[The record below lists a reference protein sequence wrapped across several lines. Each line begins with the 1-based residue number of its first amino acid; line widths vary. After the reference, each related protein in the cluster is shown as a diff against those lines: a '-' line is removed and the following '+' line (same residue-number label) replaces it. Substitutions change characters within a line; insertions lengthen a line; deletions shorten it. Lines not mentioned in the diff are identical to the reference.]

1 MAGESDENVGTVA
14 ESSTMDATVEEKPK
28 DEKKSKDGSKKK
40 KKKGLFAR
48 MWNGLFGSRN
58 DDFERRLERISKE
71 EKIIITRM
79 RKRAQSWGSLKRHI
93 ILFSVALELV
103 AVVYAIM
110 TARTAENWQ
119 IRALRVLPM
128 FLLPVLSTLLYS
140 ASSSYVNMRERKD
153 QKTLEKLQTERQSKI
168 DELKERTNFYLTQQ
182 LIQRYDTDPA
192 AKAAA
197 AAVLASKYTEG
208 SGLKLLFEDESKVD
222 AGKSH
227 DVELVQSNGLR
238 NRKQPQGRETSPGG
252 TMIQHFDETS
262 HTGNEYAQHDQHNQQ
277 LYVDHFQGQG
287 ATAYN
292 SGWLSRI
299 AALLVGED
307 PTQCYALICGNCH
320 MHNGLASKEDFPYV
334 TYICPHCHAVNG
346 PRIQQERASNAVT
359 PNVGS
364 AVTGDQEKATSSVID
379 SPPLDNM
386 VSNDTAKAA
395 PAPAPAP
402 AEASEKSELS
412 AEGNGS

>member
-1 MAGESDENVGTVA
+1 MAGEPDKNVESVA
-14 ESSTMDATVEEKPK
+14 EKSAIVAAGDEKPK

-40 KKKGLFAR
+40 KEKGFLAR
-48 MWNGLFGSRN
+48 LWNGLFGSRK

-71 EKIIITRM
+71 EKIIISRM
-79 RKRAQSWGSLKRHI
+79 RRRAQNWGSLKRNI
-93 ILFSVALELV
+93 ILFSVLLEIV
-103 AVVYAIM
+103 AVGYAIM
-110 TARTAENWQ
+110 TARTAENWK
-119 IRALRVLPM
+119 IRAFRVLPM
-128 FLLPVLSTLLYS
+128 FLLPALSAIIFSGL
-140 ASSSYVNMRERKD
+140 SSFISMRERKD

-208 SGLKLLFEDESKVD
+208 TGLKLSLPEESEVD
-222 AGKSH
+222 AGKSN
-227 DVELVQSNGLR
+227 DVELVQSSGLR
-238 NRKQPQGRETSPGG
+238 NRKQPQGRGTSPGG
-252 TMIQHFDETS
+252 TTIQHPAETYPQ
-262 HTGNEYAQHDQHNQQ
+262 TGSEYAQQNQQ
-277 LYVDHFQGQG
+277 VYVDHFQGQG

-299 AALLVGED
+299 AAVLVGED

-346 PRIQQERASNAVT
+346 PRIQQERSSGTDASNM
-359 PNVGS
+359 GS
-364 AVTGDQEKATSSVID
+364 VVSADHGHATTGVD
-379 SPPLDNM
+379 SPHDSTVDDVNGET
-386 VSNDTAKAA
+386 VSTPALAKVG
-395 PAPAPAP
+395 
-402 AEASEKSELS
+402 EKTEIP
-412 AEGNGS
+412 AEGNES